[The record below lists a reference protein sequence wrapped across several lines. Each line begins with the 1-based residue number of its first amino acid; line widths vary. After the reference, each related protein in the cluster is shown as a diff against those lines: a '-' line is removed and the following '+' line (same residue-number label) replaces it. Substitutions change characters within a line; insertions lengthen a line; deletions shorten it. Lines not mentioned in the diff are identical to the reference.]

1 MSEVAVP
8 ARGDFPHFL
17 TIETSW
23 QDLDA
28 YGHVNNV
35 VYYSYFDTAVT
46 DFLVREGGLKS
57 QQSPVIGVIVESQ
70 CQFRKELG
78 FPDTIDAGIKV
89 ARLGNSSVRYEIA
102 LFRRGDEEPS
112 AYGHFVHVW
121 IDRESRRPKSIP
133 QPVRAALEPLIVLTK
148 G

>member
-1 MSEVAVP
+1 M
-8 ARGDFPHFL
+8 
-17 TIETSW
+17 
-23 QDLDA
+23 
-28 YGHVNNV
+28 
-35 VYYSYFDTAVT
+35 
-46 DFLVREGGLKS
+46 
-57 QQSPVIGVIVESQ
+57 IVESQ
-70 CQFRKELG
+70 CQFLKELG

-121 IDRESRRPKSIP
+121 VDRESRRPKSIP

>member
-1 MSEVAVP
+1 MSEEAVP
-8 ARGDFPHFL
+8 VRGDFPHFL
-17 TIETSW
+17 TIETRW

-28 YGHVNNV
+28 YGHVNNA

-70 CQFRKELG
+70 CQFLKELG

-121 IDRESRRPKSIP
+121 VDRESRRPKSIP